1 MQMLCMD
8 FGKDKQTSKEPLD
21 TRVVMKMVDFISANS
36 AVQAHLCL
44 LVKLADI
51 GMRAIGTVGQSRAAG
66 AITLM
71 SVRYCPFEKHQES
84 TAKVYVAK
92 WLDNSVI
99 ASNRHVHN
107 QLHKLL
113 DRSPKK
119 RHKSGRPHLL
129 IQHWS
134 FGLRPLPL
142 IFWISCHQHLG

>member
-1 MQMLCMD
+1 
-8 FGKDKQTSKEPLD
+8 
-21 TRVVMKMVDFISANS
+21 
-36 AVQAHLCL
+36 
-44 LVKLADI
+44 
-51 GMRAIGTVGQSRAAG
+51 MRAIGTVGQSRAAG

-71 SVRYCPFEKHQES
+71 SS

-92 WLDNSVI
+92 WLDNSLI

-119 RHKSGRPHLL
+119 RRKSGRPHLL

-142 IFWISCHQHLG
+142 IFWISCHQHLGKWISISSHSGSMLNPLQSQA